1 MFDPALNQTA
11 YSSAD
16 DLPLTQRTI
25 IDPHSRHVCRGTQQA
40 TNSGSLAQCCLPSL
54 GLKTLYLDYQNQSF
68 DEISDDD
75 HWLPQWRAS
84 WQSINGIEWN
94 SLATAAR
101 IRQGK
106 LKQIFAMSNLLAT
119 TFGDSM
125 TATAVSTKIKLA
137 GVCKFRASSASS
149 SAKFVEAHT

>member
-1 MFDPALNQTA
+1 MM
-11 YSSAD
+11 
-16 DLPLTQRTI
+16 
-25 IDPHSRHVCRGTQQA
+25 
-40 TNSGSLAQCCLPSL
+40 
-54 GLKTLYLDYQNQSF
+54 
-68 DEISDDD
+68 DETSDDD
-75 HWLPQWRAS
+75 HGLPQWRAS

-125 TATAVSTKIKLA
+125 PATAASTKIKLA
-137 GVCKFRASSASS
+137 GVSKLRASSASS
-149 SAKFVEAHT
+149 SSKLAEAHT